1 MLPII
6 FLLFLIP
13 TGSSP
18 QESIPGKN
26 FHYVFVTQEE
36 GKRMPDTRQELFKTY
51 PSLVLEVE
59 VPLYRP

>member
-26 FHYVFVTQEE
+26 FHFVFVIQEE
-36 GKRMPDTRQELFKTY
+36 GKRMPDTRQKSGSRTFQDLPELGT
-51 PSLVLEVE
+51 
-59 VPLYRP
+59 